1 MKHIDGTN
9 QNFQSEVLD
18 YQGLVLVDFWATW
31 CGPCQ
36 MLAPV
41 IDEIGQQLG
50 DKVKI
55 VKVDVD
61 SEGELAQKYS
71 VASIP
76 TVIIF
81 KNGQVINTII
91 GFRQKQDYLKALG
104 V

>member
-1 MKHIDGTN
+1 MSHLDGN
-9 QNFQSEVLD
+9 SQNFETEVLN
-18 YQGLVLVDFWATW
+18 YQGLVLVDFWAVW

-41 IDEIGQQLG
+41 IDEIGGEVKDL
-50 DKVKI
+50 KI

-61 SEGELAQKYS
+61 AEVALATQYN

-81 KNGQVINTII
+81 DHGQIKDTII
-91 GFRQKQDYLKALG
+91 GFHQKSDYLKALG
-104 V
+104 L